1 MSSPESA
8 RDGGVRVPGKRTR
21 SRVMVIGLDCAAP
34 ELVFD
39 RWLDDL
45 PNLKRLCRNGFY
57 GPLRSCDPPI
67 TVPAWSVMMSSKS
80 PGTLGVYGF
89 RNRAD
94 HSYDRYSIANSL
106 AIKED
111 RVWDILSRSGKRS
124 IVIGVP
130 GTYPPRPL
138 NGFLIGDFLTPDI
151 TCNYTYPSEL
161 KDEIASLVGEYVV
174 DVRDFRSGNKPK
186 VLADIYEMT
195 RKRFQVARHLLS
207 NEEWDFFMMV
217 EMGVDRIHH
226 AFWDDMDP
234 AHRLYAPGNKFE
246 SAIHDYYQEVDREI
260 GSLLTFADDATVVLV
275 VSDHGAKRMDGGIC
289 VNEWLIANG
298 YLSLAEEP
306 ANPVPLAKAKIDW
319 SRTKA
324 WGDGG
329 YYARVFLNVAG
340 REPNGTIAPEE
351 YENIREE
358 LAAGLKTIPDE
369 NGREIGTKV
378 FRPEQLYRE
387 VRGVAPDL
395 IVYFGDLYWRSVG
408 TVGGGQIHTF
418 KNDTGPDGANHA
430 ENGIFLLHP
439 AGDGIPGGRQIEGLR
454 ITDIA
459 PTILRLY
466 GLPVP
471 QDMEGTALACSFADS
486 FGEIDSS
493 AANTDLAA
501 PFTTLIAK

>member
-1 MSSPESA
+1 ML
-8 RDGGVRVPGKRTR
+8 
-21 SRVMVIGLDCAAP
+21 IGLDCAAP
-34 ELVFD
+34 ELVFE

-57 GPLRSCDPPI
+57 GLLRSCDPPI

-94 HSYDRYSIANSL
+94 HSYERYSIANSL

-130 GTYPPRPL
+130 GTYPPQPL
-138 NGFLIGDFLTPDI
+138 NGLLIGDFLTPDI
-151 TCNYTYPSEL
+151 TCNYTHPPEL
-161 KDEIASLVGEYVV
+161 KNEIASLVGEYVV

-234 AHRLYAPGNKFE
+234 AHRFYKAGNEFE
-246 SAIHDYYQEVDREI
+246 NAIHDYYEEVDREI
-260 GSLLTFADDATVVLV
+260 GSLLTFADGATAVLV

-298 YLSLAEEP
+298 YLSLAEKP
-306 ANPVPLAKAKIDW
+306 ASPMPLSKAKIDW

-351 YENIREE
+351 YENVREE
-358 LAAGLKTIPDE
+358 LAAGLKTILDE
-369 NGREIGTKV
+369 NGQKIGTKV
-378 FRPEQLYRE
+378 FRPEQLYRN

-439 AGDGIPGGRQIEGLR
+439 AGEGIPGGRQIEGLR

-459 PTILRLY
+459 PTILRLF
-466 GLPVP
+466 GLAVP
-471 QDMEGTALACSFADS
+471 QDMEGKALACSFPDS
-486 FGEIDSS
+486 FREIDSS
-493 AANTDLAA
+493 AANTDLVA

>member
-1 MSSPESA
+1 ML
-8 RDGGVRVPGKRTR
+8 
-21 SRVMVIGLDCAAP
+21 IGLDCAAP

-45 PNLKRLCRNGFY
+45 PNLKRLYRNGVH

-111 RVWDILSRSGKRS
+111 RLWDILSRSGKRS

-130 GTYPPRPL
+130 GTYPPRPV
-138 NGFLIGDFLTPDI
+138 NGLLVGCFLTPD
-151 TCNYTYPSEL
+151 TSCDYTYPAEL
-161 KDEIASLVGEYVV
+161 KDEISGVVGEYVV
-174 DVRDFRSGNKPK
+174 DVRDFRSGNKNK
-186 VLADIYEMT
+186 ILADIYEMT
-195 RKRFQVARHLLS
+195 RKRFQLARHLLTK
-207 NEEWDFFMMV
+207 EDWDYFMMV

-226 AFWDDMDP
+226 AFWDNMDP
-234 AHRLYAPGNKFE
+234 AHRFYEAGNKFE
-246 SAIHDYYQEVDREI
+246 NAIHDYYEEVDREI
-260 GSLLTFADDATVVLV
+260 GELLAFADDATTVLV

-298 YLSLAEEP
+298 YLTLAEKP
-306 ANPVPLAKAKIDW
+306 ASPMPLSKAKVDW

-340 REPNGTIAPEE
+340 REPNGTIALED
-351 YENIREE
+351 YEKMREE
-358 LAAGLKTIPDE
+358 LIVGLKAIPDE
-369 NGREIGTKV
+369 NGQKIGTKV
-378 FRPEQLYRE
+378 FRPEQLYKE

-408 TVGGGQIHTF
+408 TVGGERIHTF
-418 KNDTGPDGANHA
+418 ENDTGPDGANHA
-430 ENGIFLLHP
+430 ENGIFVLRP
-439 AGDGIPGGRQIEGLR
+439 AKDGIPDGRQIQGLR
-454 ITDIA
+454 ITDVA
-459 PTILRLY
+459 PTILQLF

-471 QDMEGTALACSFADS
+471 QDMEGTALSWSFAASTSDKNLP
-486 FGEIDSS
+486 
-493 AANTDLAA
+493 AAISD
-501 PFTTLIAK
+501 